1 MIERIIGWSADNRFL
16 VFLGT
21 FFALAWGAYAVIN
34 IPLDAIPDLSD
45 VQVIVFTEWPGR
57 SPDLVEDQVTY
68 PIVTSLISAPQV
80 KVVRG
85 YSFFGL
91 SFVYAIF
98 EDGTDMYW
106 ARSRVLEY
114 MNEVAGGLPEGV
126 NPTLG
131 PDATGVGWVFEY
143 ALIDR
148 SGTHDL
154 AELRSIQDWYVRYW
168 LESVPGVSE
177 VASLGGFV
185 SQYQVTV
192 EPNTLLA
199 YNLPISHIIM
209 AIQNSNNDVG
219 GRIAEFSG
227 TEYMVRGRGYIKN
240 LDDLRDVTLGVGAS
254 GTPILLRDVA
264 SVGRGPDIRR
274 GLAELNGEGEV
285 VGGIVVMRYGEN
297 ALAVIDGI
305 KAKID
310 EIRPAL
316 PAGVEIITTYDR
328 SDLIHHAIDTL
339 REKLLEE
346 IVIVSLVCLVFL
358 FHFRSAL
365 VAIFMLPVA
374 ILLSFGTMYYLD
386 MNSNIMSLG
395 GIAIAIGAMIDAAI
409 VMVENAHKRLEQWA
423 ELPENERPSRNSVGV
438 DAAKEVGKP
447 LFFSLL
453 IITVSFL
460 PVFTLEAQEGRLFKP
475 LAFTKTFSMFFAS
488 LLSITLVPVLMVLL
502 VRGRITPEHKNPIS
516 RILIWAYQPV
526 VTAALRWRKAVIVLA
541 VIALAATWPAF
552 QQLGSEFMPPLWEGT
567 SMYMPT
573 LLPGASIDQVSR
585 IMQVQ
590 NRMIKTVPEVEMV
603 FGKAGRARTATDSA
617 PLGMIETIITLKPQE
632 EWREGL
638 TPQSLEAELDAL
650 LQLPGVTNTWTMP
663 IKGRI
668 DMLSTGIRTPVGI
681 KIFGPDLEVI
691 QTIGEQ
697 IEQILGDVAGTRNV
711 LAERVVGGYFLDF
724 EVRRAEAA
732 RYGLNVEDVLAVV
745 ETAVGG
751 KNIAQTIEGRER
763 YPINV
768 RYARELRDDIDDLR
782 RILVAAPT
790 GTQVPIGQLADIR
803 LTTGPPVIKSEDAQL
818 VGYVFVDIV
827 DRDIGSYVAEAQT
840 VVAAGV
846 ELPSGYY
853 LQWSGQYEYMQ
864 RAKERL
870 IYVVPL
876 TLMIIFLLLYLNFG
890 SVAESLIVMLS
901 VPFALVGAMWLLW
914 YLEYNLSVAVWVGI
928 IALAGVAAETGV
940 VMIVY
945 LDEFYEEYLESG
957 RLTSMDALR
966 EAVMHGAVQRVRP
979 KMMTVAAIMGGLL
992 PIMWGTG
999 AGADMMKRIAA
1010 PMVGGMVTS
1019 TVLTLLVI
1027 PALYVMWRGTQ
1038 HRKEFRVFQEAE
1050 VARLAAEK
1058 AAAEARQA
1066 KASTDIREET

>member
-1 MIERIIGWSADNRFL
+1 MIERIIEWSAANRFL
-16 VFLGT
+16 VLLGT
-21 FFALAWGAYAVIN
+21 LFAIAGGTYALVN

-45 VQVIVFTEWPGR
+45 VQVIVFTEWAGR
-57 SPDLVEDQVTY
+57 SPDLIEDQITY

-114 MNEVAGGLPEGV
+114 MNEVAGALPEGV
-126 NPTLG
+126 TPTLG
-131 PDATGVGWVFEY
+131 PDATGVGWGFEY

-148 SGTHDL
+148 TGSHDL
-154 AELRSIQDWYVRYW
+154 SELRSIQDWYVRYW
-168 LESVPGVSE
+168 LESVPGVAE
-177 VASLGGFV
+177 VASVGGFV
-185 SQYQVTV
+185 RQYQVTV
-192 EPNTLLA
+192 DPNSLLA
-199 YNLPISHIIM
+199 YNLPISHVIM
-209 AIQNSNNDVG
+209 AIRSSNNDVG
-219 GRIAEFSG
+219 GRVTELSG

-240 LDDLRDVTLGVGAS
+240 LEDLRDVSLGTGAS
-254 GTPILLRDVA
+254 GTPVMLRDVA

-274 GLAELNGEGEV
+274 GLTELDGEGEV

-297 ALAVIDGI
+297 ALAVIDRV
-305 KAKID
+305 KAKIE

-316 PAGVEIITTYDR
+316 PEGVEIVTTYDR
-328 SDLIHHAIDTL
+328 TDLIHHAIETL
-339 REKLLEE
+339 EEKLLEE
-346 IVIVSLVCLVFL
+346 ILIVSLVCLVFL
-358 FHFRSAL
+358 FHVRSAL
-365 VAIFMLPVA
+365 VAILMLPVA
-374 ILLSFGTMYYLD
+374 ILLSFAAMFYLD
-386 MNSNIMSLG
+386 INSNIMSLG

-409 VMVENAHKRLEQWA
+409 VMVENAHKRLEQWEA
-423 ELPENERPSRNSVGV
+423 LPEGERPSRNAVIV
-438 DAAKEVGKP
+438 EAAKEVGKP

-475 LAFTKTFSMFFAS
+475 LAFTKTFAMFFAS
-488 LLSITLVPVLMVLL
+488 FLSVTLVPVLMVLFI
-502 VRGRITPEHKNPIS
+502 RGRIVPEHKNPIS
-516 RILIWAYQPV
+516 RVLIWLYRPFALL
-526 VTAALRWRKAVIVLA
+526 ALRFRKAVALLA

-567 SMYMPT
+567 LMYMPT
-573 LLPGASIDQVSR
+573 LLPGASIAEVGR
-585 IMQVQ
+585 IVQMQD
-590 NRMIKTVPEVEMV
+590 RLIKTVPEVERV
-603 FGKAGRARTATDSA
+603 FGKAGRARTATDPA
-617 PLGMIETIITLKPQE
+617 PLGMIETVITLKPE
-632 EWREGL
+632 AEWRPGL
-638 TPQSLEAELDAL
+638 TPQALEAELDAL

-663 IKGRI
+663 IKGRT

-681 KIFGPDLEVI
+681 KIFGPDLGVI
-691 QTIGEQ
+691 QGIGEH
-697 IEQILGDVAGTRNV
+697 IEQVLGDVRGTRNV

-724 EVRRAEAA
+724 EVKRAEAA
-732 RYGLNVEDVLAVV
+732 RYGLNVEDVEAVV

-751 KNIAQTIEGRER
+751 KNITQTIEGRER
-763 YPINV
+763 YPVNV
-768 RYARELRDDIDDLR
+768 RYARELRDDLERLR
-782 RILVAAPT
+782 RVLVATPSGA
-790 GTQVPIGQLADIR
+790 QVPIGQLADIR

-818 VGYVFVDIV
+818 VGYVFVDVV
-827 DRDIGSYVAEAQT
+827 DRDIGSYVEEAQQ
-840 VVAAGV
+840 VVGASV
-846 ELPSGYY
+846 ELPTGYY

-876 TLMIIFLLLYLNFG
+876 TLLIIFLLLYLNFE

-901 VPFALVGAMWLLW
+901 VPFALIGAVWLLW
-914 YLEYNLSVAVWVGI
+914 YLEYNLSVAVWVGV

-945 LDEFYEEYLESG
+945 LDEFYHQYLREG

-966 EAVMHGAVQRVRP
+966 DAVFHGAVQRVRP
-979 KMMTVAAIMGGLL
+979 KMMTVTAIMGGLL
-992 PIMWGTG
+992 PIMWATG
-999 AGADMMKRIAA
+999 SGADMMKRIAA

-1027 PALYVMWRGTQ
+1027 PALYVMWRGWQ
-1038 HRKEFRVFQEAE
+1038 HRKDFRAHREAE
-1050 VARLAAEK
+1050 LARLAQQQASD
-1058 AAAEARQA
+1058 AAQ
-1066 KASTDIREET
+1066 